1 MKIHIGTSGY
11 AYKEWKGIFYPEKI
25 SPKEMLHFYGE
36 RLNAVEI
43 NYTFHHMPTER
54 IITPWAE
61 QVPDDFT
68 FAFKAPQVMTHL
80 KKLRNVSEEAEYFFR
95 TLSVLGG
102 KLGPALFQFPKS
114 FHAEKNRTALEEFLP
129 LVPRNVRCAFDFRSP
144 SWLDAGIADLL
155 RERGCSLCLED
166 TDESPAGEIISTTEW
181 GYLRLRR
188 TSYTEADLA
197 QWLARIRS
205 QRWERVYVFFKHEE
219 EADGPITGPGTA
231 LQFRTLAEGQ

>member
-36 RLNAVEI
+36 HLNAVEI

-114 FHAEKNRTALEEFLP
+114 FHAEKNRIALEEFLP
-129 LVPRNVRCAFDFRSP
+129 LVPRNVSCAFDFRSP
-144 SWLDAGIADLL
+144 SWLDAGIVDLL

-166 TDESPAGEIISTTEW
+166 TDESPVGEIISTAEW

-197 QWLARIRS
+197 QWLERIRS
-205 QRWERVYVFFKHEE
+205 QRWERVFVFFKHEE
-219 EADGPITGPGTA
+219 EAGGPITGPETA
-231 LQFRTLAEGQ
+231 MHFREIVEG